1 MYSIYFIYTV
11 LDRLTGCRKYVQGRQ
26 ICIDVV
32 QSAWDGLGRERRLK
46 KALFLPNCMQLD
58 AENVLFQQSAF
69 KTSWL
74 LLSDFTT
81 SSDYL
86 MEQPLS
92 VLTIF

>member
-1 MYSIYFIYTV
+1 MYEYVGPS
-11 LDRLTGCRKYVQGRQ
+11 DRLPEVHMYNVQGRQ

-86 MEQPLS
+86 M
-92 VLTIF
+92 